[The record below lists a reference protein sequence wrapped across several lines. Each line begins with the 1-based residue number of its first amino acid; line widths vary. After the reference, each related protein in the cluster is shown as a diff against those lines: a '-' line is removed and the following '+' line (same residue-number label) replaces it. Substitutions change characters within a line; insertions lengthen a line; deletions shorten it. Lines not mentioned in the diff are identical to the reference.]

1 MDITSRKN
9 PRVVHFKKLAAST
22 EYRRACGEYVCDGE
36 KLLREAVQWGADIR
50 EVMAVSPPEGNL
62 PADTVLHTVTYEV
75 LEAASPMKTPQ
86 NVVFTVGIP
95 PWEPAPDM
103 RGAVILENL
112 QDPGNVGTVLRSAG
126 AFEAPLVTLVGECA
140 DVYSPKTVRASMG
153 AVFRQRLAVM
163 THAELAA
170 ALGDVP
176 LYGAALR
183 RDARDIRDVDLSRA
197 AVAIGNEGAGLSP
210 ELLALCAG
218 TVIIPMGP
226 RCESLNAAV
235 AASLAMWERFRRQA

>member
-1 MDITSRKN
+1 MEITSRKN
-9 PRVVHFKKLAAST
+9 PRVTHFKKLAASA
-22 EYRRACGEYVCDGE
+22 EYRRASGEYVCDGE

-50 EVMAVSPPEGNL
+50 EVMAVTPPEATL
-62 PADTVLHTVTYEV
+62 PASAVLHTVTREV
-75 LEAASPMKTPQ
+75 LEAASPLKTPQ
-86 NVVFTVGIP
+86 DVVFTVGIP
-95 PWEPAPDM
+95 PREPVPDL
-103 RGAVILENL
+103 RGAIILENL

-126 AFEAPLVTLVGECA
+126 AFEAPLVVLIGECA
-140 DVYSPKTVRASMG
+140 DVYGPKTVRASMG
-153 AVFRQRLAVM
+153 AVFRQRVAVM

-170 ALGDVP
+170 ALGGVP

-183 RDARDIRDVDLSRA
+183 RDARDIRSVDLSRA

-226 RCESLNAAV
+226 RCESLNASV
-235 AASLAMWERFRRQA
+235 AASLCMWERFRR